1 MKSVMFDLWHSSLL
15 TMHVD
20 LKSIKVKKKMP
31 ELVTLNQHSNL
42 ILITDI
48 L

>member
-20 LKSIKVKKKMP
+20 LKSIKVKKNARTCYFKSAFKSD
-31 ELVTLNQHSNL
+31 THN
-42 ILITDI
+42 
-48 L
+48 